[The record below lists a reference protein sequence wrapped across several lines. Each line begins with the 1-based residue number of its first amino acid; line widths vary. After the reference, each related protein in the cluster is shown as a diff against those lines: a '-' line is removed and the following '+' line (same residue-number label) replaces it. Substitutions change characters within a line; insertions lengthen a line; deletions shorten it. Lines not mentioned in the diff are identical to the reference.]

1 MPEFRRTPIRRADLV
16 PRLARPGIAIAVG
29 LAVLVTLRV
38 SGSLA
43 ETSAALQLMGFD
55 PDRAR
60 LIADLV
66 ADAVVV
72 VVATLATRAAFTAAL
87 AGIAIGG
94 ALYWHQFVDE
104 TRAALAAIG
113 GQGSFDAAGW
123 IVTVATLGVA
133 FAVVA
138 WAAAVLSLIVRRLIV
153 AGWSDAVAVVR
164 GNRTWRV
171 TARPIATLLGLLLV
185 IATVPVFG
193 DMVNFAPDVHM
204 RTGGAI
210 PIGLTQLG
218 TDASPTTEPS
228 LPPDVLAH
236 PTLLPGSSAAPGG
249 SSAPSGP
256 VLLAGRPWA
265 AWKPSGQGTLVTV
278 QLAAPWAVGR
288 AAQAQF
294 DVYLPPGYAASARS
308 YPVIY
313 EVPWGVHNWSSGAHV
328 TGVLDTLID
337 GGQMPASIVAFVDM
351 TSGPYPASECV
362 NSTDHR
368 EWLERYITDEVL
380 PYVDAN
386 YRTIATA
393 AARSLIGYSFGG
405 FCAPMLAMRHPDL
418 FATAIAFSGYY
429 QAGIRTNETPNS
441 WRPFGGNAA
450 VEATYSPLVLA
461 GKLSPAARSSLFFEL
476 TAKPNEAFFGSQYAA
491 FAAALH
497 QAHVSVALYPSEAG
511 HSWQEVRD
519 ELPAVLETLG
529 QREDALGV
537 FG

>member
-1 MPEFRRTPIRRADLV
+1 MPDLKRTPIRPADLAG
-16 PRLARPGIAIAVG
+16 RLARPGVATAVG
-29 LAVLVTLRV
+29 VTVLVALRV

-43 ETSAALQLMGFD
+43 ETSAAFQLMGFD

-66 ADAVVV
+66 ADATIV
-72 VVATLATRAAFTAAL
+72 VVATLATRAAFAA
-87 AGIAIGG
+87 AMTGIASGG
-94 ALYWHQFVDE
+94 ALYLHQFVDE
-104 TRAALAAIG
+104 TRAALAATG
-113 GQGSFDAAGW
+113 AQGSFDAAGW
-123 IVTVATLGVA
+123 AITVATLTVA

-138 WAAAVLSLIVRRLIV
+138 WAAAVLTLIVRRLIL

-164 GNRTWRV
+164 GNRTWPV
-171 TARPIATLLGLLLV
+171 ATRPIATLIVLLLV
-185 IATVPVFG
+185 IGTVPVFG

-204 RTGGAI
+204 RSGGPV
-210 PIGLTQLG
+210 PIGLTQSG
-218 TDASPTTEPS
+218 TDAPPTTGPS
-228 LPPDVLAH
+228 LPLDVLAN
-236 PTLLPGSSAAPGG
+236 PTILPGSSAVPGS
-249 SSAPSGP
+249 SSAPRGP
-256 VLLAGRPWA
+256 VVLAGRPWA
-265 AWKPSGQGTLVTV
+265 AWQPSGQGTLVAV

-288 AAQAQF
+288 TAQAQF
-294 DVYLPPGYAASARS
+294 DVYLPPGYASSARS

-313 EVPWGVHNWSSGAHV
+313 EVPWGVRGWSTGAHI

-351 TSGPYPASECV
+351 TGGPYPASECV
-362 NSTDHR
+362 DSTDHR
-368 EWLERYITDEVL
+368 QWLERYITGTVV

-393 AARSLIGYSFGG
+393 AARSLLGFSFGG

-429 QAGIRTNETPNS
+429 QAGIRSNETPNS

-461 GKLSPAARSSLFFEL
+461 GKLSPAARSTLFFEL
-476 TAKPNEAFFGSQYAA
+476 SAKPTETFFGPQYAE

-497 QAHVSVALYPSEAG
+497 QAHVSVALYPSVEG

-519 ELPAVLETLG
+519 ELPAVLKTLG
-529 QREDALGV
+529 QRQNALGV